1 MVLQPAKR
9 LVAATGAALLAAA
22 GPALPTTLAVE
33 IAPPP
38 PSAAQAP
45 IALLADLSS
54 GQVLFARKADQRF
67 LPASMTKAMTA
78 LVAFDLIA
86 AGKLNEDTV
95 FTVHPATAARWAGK
109 GTTLSLRAGEQVSVR
124 DLLLGTTTV
133 SANDAAVAL
142 AEGALGSVAAWT
154 AAMNARAAALGMSGS
169 HFATPNGFPDHGA
182 TYVTANDLVRLA
194 GALIDGHPTLYRRY
208 FGHRAMRWRG
218 GELTSHDPFAGIL
231 PGADGIKTGH
241 SFEAGFN
248 FLGAVDRAGR
258 RLVLVIARAPT
269 EPGRGAAARAMAEW
283 GYGAWQSFAFLA
295 PGTVL
300 GAAQV
305 QNGTRREVP
314 LTVPRAYSLAVPR
327 GAAGQPSGRI
337 VYEGPLQAPIAQGQ
351 QVARLE
357 VQLPGQ
363 PRHVLPLVAAEAV
376 AVAGPFDRI
385 ANALLGLLS

>member
-1 MVLQPAKR
+1 MGLQPAKW
-9 LVAATGAALLAAA
+9 LVAGIGAALLAVPGTAT
-22 GPALPTTLAVE
+22 PASQATPELPAVT
-33 IAPPP
+33 
-38 PSAAQAP
+38 QAP

-86 AGKLNEDTV
+86 AGKLNEDAL
-95 FTVHPATAARWAGK
+95 FTVRPATAARWAGM
-109 GTTLSLRAGEQVSVR
+109 GTTLNLRSGEQVSVR

-142 AEGALGSVAAWT
+142 AEGALDSIEAWT
-154 AAMNARAAALGMSGS
+154 AAMNARAAALGMTGS

-194 GALIDGHPTLYRRY
+194 GALIDEHPELYRRY
-208 FGHRAMRWRG
+208 FGHRSMHWRG

-248 FLGAVDRAGR
+248 FLGAVNRAGR
-258 RLVLVIARAPT
+258 RLVLVIGQAPT
-269 EPGRGAAARAMAEW
+269 EPGRAAAARAMAEW
-283 GYGAWQSFAFLA
+283 GYGAWQSFGFLA

-305 QNGTRREVP
+305 QNGARREVR
-314 LTVPRAYSLAVPR
+314 LTVPHAYSLTAPL
-327 GAAGQPSGRI
+327 GAAGQPTGRI
-337 VYEGPLQAPIAQGQ
+337 VYDGPLQAPIAKGQ

-357 VQLPGQ
+357 IELPGQ

-385 ANALLGLLS
+385 ANALLGLLP